1 MIITVFSKQRAIIN
15 MEIPQGSC
23 LGPLLLLVNINGIF
37 YCTCVKL
44 RLFANDDLLICNYDA
59 DILFLLYLKIQQFY
73 GKL

>member
-1 MIITVFSKQRAIIN
+1 MIITVFSKRTIIN

-23 LGPLLLLVNINGIF
+23 LGPLLLLVHINGIF